1 MKWIHELGFQIM
13 DGTCNICNLRAEKT
27 AYADKTMY
35 VTKSVEMWVLCGYYL
50 FEGQKKMN
58 PLDLTA
64 LLQQGCLKLGD
75 YFGQQCVLGRQLKK
89 FNVKYKLYKLQ
100 KLLQSLLFY

>member
-1 MKWIHELGFQIM
+1 M
-13 DGTCNICNLRAEKT
+13 DGPCNICNLRGEKT
-27 AYADKTMY
+27 AYADKTTY

-64 LLQQGCLKLGD
+64 LLQ
-75 YFGQQCVLGRQLKK
+75 
-89 FNVKYKLYKLQ
+89 
-100 KLLQSLLFY
+100 

>member
-1 MKWIHELGFQIM
+1 MKWIQELGLQIM
-13 DGTCNICNLRAEKT
+13 DGPCNICTLRAEKA

-35 VTKSVEMWVLCGYYL
+35 VTGSVEMWVLCGYYM

-58 PLDLTA
+58 PLDLTV

-75 YFGQQCVLGRQLKK
+75 YFCWQCIL
-89 FNVKYKLYKLQ
+89 
-100 KLLQSLLFY
+100 